1 MSYSYLDGSMTGSL
15 LSGQPISP
23 TSAPGNYV
31 PGQGTAP
38 YSSTPGV
45 SSGAVSGASS
55 LNQQASAMGLVG
67 VPDLSN
73 ASAETA
79 KWWANKLQ
87 SLASGH
93 DFSMPGGVTAPNGIT
108 SGASPQGPGVSSMN
122 FHDYTGGSTGS
133 GSGTASGLTVIG
145 QQTPEELA
153 RNASIMNAPVGSGLS
168 FGGSSGGGGGG
179 AGGSMPSGST
189 SMGSGLFQPTSSA
202 TSAGAAP
209 SSVPIY
215 NAPSTS
221 GVPYNSPG
229 GLQAAPQSQGG
240 VLAMQQASPQSAIN
254 QYQNTAGYQMLG
266 NDQTNQYQQSPGYQY
281 AVNEALRQ
289 VQSQG
294 ASRGLLD
301 SGRVQRDMTD
311 RAVGMAQQDYG
322 NWWNRQN
329 QLYSDYQNRLAGLAG
344 GSVGADQANQLGT
357 NQSQGTYQ
365 TGGNLASLFGNQG
378 VAGYGGITNTGA
390 AQSNNMTQ
398 AGATQAQIQAANQST
413 QLAGATLAQR
423 QF

>member
-1 MSYSYLDGSMTGSL
+1 MSYSYLDGTIAGSL
-15 LSGQPISP
+15 LGTPQANQAP
-23 TSAPGNYV
+23 TPYV
-31 PGQGTAP
+31 PGQGMAP
-38 YSSTPGV
+38 YAATSVVAPVSTSVGT
-45 SSGAVSGASS
+45 GAVSGALATAQKILANPGSS
-55 LNQQASAMGLVG
+55 PDNIFWANQVMSQQAPSSGSTFST
-67 VPDLSN
+67 VP
-73 ASAETA
+73 AY
-79 KWWANKLQ
+79 
-87 SLASGH
+87 
-93 DFSMPGGVTAPNGIT
+93 PGSTTSTAPAG
-108 SGASPQGPGVSSMN
+108 GAA
-122 FHDYTGGSTGS
+122 STG
-133 GSGTASGLTVIG
+133 SGLTVIG

-179 AGGSMPSGST
+179 AAGGTTSGS
-189 SMGSGLFQPTSSA
+189 SFGSGLFQPTSSA

-240 VLAMQQASPQSAIN
+240 VLAMQQADPRSAIN

-311 RAVGMAQQDYG
+311 RALGMAQQDYG

-357 NQSQGTYQ
+357 NQAQGTYQ

-378 VAGYGGITNTGA
+378 VAGFGGITNTGA

-413 QLAGATLAQR
+413 QLAGATLQQR